1 MHDPASLR
9 RSYPA
14 SATISELPMRDGWP
28 LRRFSWGADA
38 VSPRGTLLFLG
49 GRGDIFEK
57 YLEALSEWHDAGWAI
72 ESVDWRGQGG
82 SGRLSSNPMTG
93 HADSFQPW
101 LDDLAEVF
109 DRLKASSPPPLVVVA
124 HSMGGHLVL
133 RALQEKRIDPV
144 AVALTAPMLGI
155 KTAPFGPWLAPRLAA
170 LLARLVPS
178 HRPAWKSNEKPAMPW
193 ETRQKLL
200 THSRERYLDELWW
213 KETNPAIAI
222 GPPSWQWVAEAYS
235 STALTFA
242 PGRMESV
249 TTPILLIGTS
259 QDGLVDP
266 AAITAAAHRLPHARL
281 AMFGAESAHEILR
294 EADPVRR
301 QAMDMIARFL
311 DAEAP
316 PIRTPA
322 G

>member
-1 MHDPASLR
+1 MTSASLYR
-9 RSYPA
+9 RAIP
-14 SATISELPMRDGWP
+14 SAARISVWQAADGWP
-28 LRRFSWGADA
+28 LRRFDWPGAG
-38 VSPRGTLLFLG
+38 RGSVLWLG
-49 GRGDIFEK
+49 GRGEFFEK
-57 YLEALSEWHDAGWAI
+57 YLELFAHWHASGW
-72 ESVDWRGQGG
+72 SVSAFDWRGQGG
-82 SGRLSSNPMTG
+82 SGRVGDPHIG
-93 HADSFQPW
+93 HIGSFAEW
-101 LDDLAEVF
+101 IADLAGFWAEWSAAA
-109 DRLKASSPPPLVVVA
+109 RGPRVVVA

-222 GPPSWQWVAEAYS
+222 GPPSWQWVAEDYR

-281 AMFGAESAHEILR
+281 AMFGAEAAHEILR

-316 PIRTPA
+316 PNRTPA